1 MIQALQAIWLSPIAI
16 DQSVGATGLLGFSAG
31 VEWLLTAFAIVSL
44 ALSVALFFWVSA
56 GHRRLE
62 QCLTHKL
69 TDSVAA
75 NARLRMENEELIGT
89 NKDLQQTIAKISAS
103 QKEAQQKIAGAVSD

>member
-1 MIQALQAIWLSPIAI
+1 MIQVLQAISLSSIAI
-16 DQSVGATGLLGFSAG
+16 DQSVGATGLLGFSSG
-31 VEWLLTAFAIVSL
+31 VEWLLTAFAVLSL

-62 QCLTHKL
+62 QCLTQKL
-69 TDSVAA
+69 TDSAAA
-75 NARLRMENEELIGT
+75 NARLRMENEELTAT
-89 NKDLQQTIAKISAS
+89 NKELRQTIAEISAS